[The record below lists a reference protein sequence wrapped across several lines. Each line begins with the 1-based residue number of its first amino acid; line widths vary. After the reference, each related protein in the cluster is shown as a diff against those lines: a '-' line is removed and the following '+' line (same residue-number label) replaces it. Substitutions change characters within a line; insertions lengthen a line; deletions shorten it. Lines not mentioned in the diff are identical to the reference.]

1 VQTMGVRDILP
12 IIADGGAN
20 SATTHI
26 ECRECGEN
34 LTADAKQCPKCGGG
48 IAVYDL

>member
-1 VQTMGVRDILP
+1 MGVRDVLP

-20 SATTHI
+20 SAATHI

-34 LTADAKQCPKCGGG
+34 LTADAEQCPICGGG
-48 IAVYDL
+48 IVVYDLS